1 MWVKCFLG
9 LFAVVT
15 VTAIRVPVNEVSEEK
30 DGASALIPSE
40 EGPSEPK
47 YYTPDDI
54 KLETYLLPP
63 ETQRY
68 QEVILDVLA
77 SPASYLL
84 PPAIGKQSD
93 YHYEGT
99 STGQQSDWYPVTQ
112 ISQTSD
118 VEPIILPELNETE
131 AIKILEYMRNGK
143 VLHNDRFSLP
153 TPSTALQPPA
163 PDAPNDYIVLNT
175 SEELELPANNNPRL
189 KIRQNVD
196 KRRPIYY
203 NVDQSRFNPNL
214 QSIYK
219 QKLIKEAPTQIMNF
233 HKSMPP
239 QYKKPTKLYPKKYVE
254 GFKPIPIPVSQFAD
268 EISDEIPRAR
278 PLQPFH
284 PILSVKGE
292 NQLTSDE
299 NKAYYE
305 QYKKK
310 HVIQYD
316 NSAEK
321 QHILTE
327 NPDDDTKS
335 STEEQQTSA
344 SHLRNPERNVYHA
357 PLRQEPQRP
366 VEYAPP
372 PAGERT
378 EFRMHGMKG
387 PHSYQFGFDTGKG
400 KNRQFRYEERDNDG
414 HVRGHYGY
422 MDRNGKLRVVNY
434 DADPEHGFRAE
445 TPVEKDQ

>member
-1 MWVKCFLG
+1 MWVKSFLG
-9 LFAVVT
+9 VFAAVS
-15 VTAIRVPVNEVSEEK
+15 VTAIRVPVNEAPEEK
-30 DGASALIPSE
+30 DRASAPVASE
-40 EGPSEPK
+40 ERPSEPI

-63 ETQRY
+63 EPQRY

-77 SPASYLL
+77 TPASYLL

-112 ISQTSD
+112 TSQTSD

-131 AIKILEYMRNGK
+131 ALKILEYMRNGK
-143 VLHNDRFSLP
+143 VFQHDRFALP
-153 TPSTALQPPA
+153 PPSTVLHPPA
-163 PDAPNDYIVLNT
+163 PDAPNDYIILNT
-175 SEELELPANNNPRL
+175 SVELGLPVNNNPRL
-189 KIRQNVD
+189 KIHQNLD
-196 KRRPIYY
+196 KQRPIY
-203 NVDQSRFNPNL
+203 NVDQTRFNPQL
-214 QSIYK
+214 QPIQQKFIK
-219 QKLIKEAPTQIMNF
+219 QAPPQNMISHKLI
-233 HKSMPP
+233 PP
-239 QYKKPTKLYPKKYVE
+239 KYKKPTKLYPKKYVE

-268 EISDEIPRAR
+268 ENSDEIPRAR

-292 NQLTSDE
+292 NQLNSDE
-299 NKAYYE
+299 SEAYYE
-305 QYKKK
+305 QSKKK
-310 HVIQYD
+310 HIIQDD

-321 QHILTE
+321 QHFLAE
-327 NPDDDTKS
+327 NSDNDIKS

-344 SHLRNPERNVYHA
+344 SHFRNPERNAYHA

-366 VEYAPP
+366 VEYALP

-445 TPVEKDQ
+445 APVEKDQ